1 MRFCRTLGSAVA
13 SLSLAGPC
21 LAGWFAEVQPQP
33 RLVHNT
39 NHTGVSFLPP
49 LIELGGLEGL
59 GEVELVVLDASRRV
73 SRNGWILN
81 VLRIP
86 GDQAV
91 RLALGAPWPED
102 VELPIQSEP
111 VAVGLPAL
119 GFFSLDLRGPRTLL
133 LFADQ
138 TGLTPHSGR
147 IQDQEVDLLGAGLL
161 DALSFGFI
169 GDRASAFSSEV
180 VLDLVDQGVIAR
192 PRAAEGEVGPAL
204 YLIGVPDME
213 GYLRGPV
220 PPFRLNPGAMN
231 EIWET
236 QSVPAPGVLVLMGLS
251 WEGWWWV
258 RGIVVR
264 TR

>member
-1 MRFCRTLGSAVA
+1 MRSCRTLGSAA
-13 SLSLAGPC
+13 MSLSLAGPC

-49 LIELGGLEGL
+49 LIELGGLEGV
-59 GEVELVVLDASRRV
+59 GEVELVVLDASPRV
-73 SRNGWILN
+73 SRHGWILN

-102 VELPIQSEP
+102 VELPIRSEP
-111 VAVGLPAL
+111 LAVGLPAP

-133 LFADQ
+133 LFADR

-147 IQDQEVDLLGAGLL
+147 IQDQEMELSGAGLL
-161 DALSFGFI
+161 DALSFGFV
-169 GDRASAFSSEV
+169 GDRASALNSEIL
-180 VLDLVDQGVIAR
+180 LDLVDQGVIAR
-192 PRAAEGEVGPAL
+192 PRVAEGEVGPVL
-204 YLIGVPDME
+204 YLTGVPDME
-213 GYLRGPV
+213 GYLRGHA
-220 PPFRLNPGAMN
+220 PPFRLNPGVMN
-231 EIWET
+231 EIWE
-236 QSVPAPGVLVLMGLS
+236 SEAVPAPGVLVLIGVG

-258 RGIVVR
+258 RGLVR
-264 TR
+264 AR